1 MQSVTPEENQT
12 QNGLLKIHE
21 NSISLY
27 CLTWSLNETYW
38 LKKNN
43 PTSTSHSP
51 LFKKKKKEKKRKKR
65 KKDLEE
71 RKRNSSVYIHR

>member
-38 LKKNN
+38 LKKK
-43 PTSTSHSP
+43 PHLYLTLTP
-51 LFKKKKKEKKRKKR
+51 VQKKRKKKKEKK
-65 KKDLEE
+65 E
-71 RKRNSSVYIHR
+71 RKI

>member
-38 LKKNN
+38 LKNN
-43 PTSTSHSP
+43 KTTPP
-51 LFKKKKKEKKRKKR
+51 LP
-65 KKDLEE
+65 
-71 RKRNSSVYIHR
+71 HTHPC

>member
-38 LKKNN
+38 LKKKQ
-43 PTSTSHSP
+43 PHLYLTLTP
-51 LFKKKKKEKKRKKR
+51 VQKKKE
-65 KKDLEE
+65 
-71 RKRNSSVYIHR
+71 

>member
-51 LFKKKKKEKKRKKR
+51 LFKKKKKEKK
-65 KKDLEE
+65 E
-71 RKRNSSVYIHR
+71 RKI

>member
-51 LFKKKKKEKKRKKR
+51 LFKKKRKKKKEKK
-65 KKDLEE
+65 E
-71 RKRNSSVYIHR
+71 RKI

>member
-51 LFKKKKKEKKRKKR
+51 LLKKTKKKRK
-65 KKDLEE
+65 E
-71 RKRNSSVYIHR
+71 RKI